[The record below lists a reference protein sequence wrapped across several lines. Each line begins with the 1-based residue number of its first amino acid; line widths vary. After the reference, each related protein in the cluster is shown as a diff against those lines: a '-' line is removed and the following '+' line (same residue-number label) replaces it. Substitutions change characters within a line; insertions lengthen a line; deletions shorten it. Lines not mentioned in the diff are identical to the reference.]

1 MLYGILL
8 GIFEIERME
17 PLINRIV
24 DAELDIRLFER
35 GFQLAAEIPVGSDIN
50 AVPVPCVVDLEQA

>member
-17 PLINRIV
+17 PLINRMV
-24 DAELDIRLFER
+24 DAELNIRLFER
-35 GFQLAAEIPVGSDIN
+35 GFQLAAEIPVGPTSTLFQFH
-50 AVPVPCVVDLEQA
+50 A